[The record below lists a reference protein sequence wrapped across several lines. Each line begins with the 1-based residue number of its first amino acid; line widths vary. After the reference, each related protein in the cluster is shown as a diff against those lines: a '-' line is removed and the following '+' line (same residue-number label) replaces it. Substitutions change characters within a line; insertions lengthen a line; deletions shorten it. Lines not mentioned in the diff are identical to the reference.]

1 MIQDGAGMTGGR
13 GRRPDRSGVGVVGG
27 GEGVLAVLIDR
38 AGRPEVHRC
47 RGVPGD
53 PGMTMNV
60 VVLVEESGQN
70 CRASASEAKDAGN
83 SGRYLRVL
91 NCASPNGL
99 SLDTCGRLWDWVTP
113 RSASRNVT
121 GLEVSRCYEE

>member
-1 MIQDGAGMTGGR
+1 MIQDWAGMTGGR
-13 GRRPDRSGVGVVGG
+13 GRRPDRSGWVGG

-38 AGRPEVHRC
+38 AGRPEV
-47 RGVPGD
+47 
-53 PGMTMNV
+53 
-60 VVLVEESGQN
+60 
-70 CRASASEAKDAGN
+70 
-83 SGRYLRVL
+83 VL